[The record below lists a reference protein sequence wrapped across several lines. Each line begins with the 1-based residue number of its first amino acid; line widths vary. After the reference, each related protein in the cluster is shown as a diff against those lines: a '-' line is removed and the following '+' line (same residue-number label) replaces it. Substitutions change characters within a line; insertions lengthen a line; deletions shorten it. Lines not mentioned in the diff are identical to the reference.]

1 MPWGR
6 PEIGEFRDH
15 ENLRFSNDLT
25 PRRFTTVI
33 GTNTRE
39 EFLRYGVSN
48 PPSREPELGYYRIFL
63 SNEETTPRES
73 VTIMRV
79 SPFSSVR
86 HITMAT
92 LTISNL
98 HAEVAQEEGEKILRG
113 VDLEVSSG
121 EIHALM
127 GPNGSGKST
136 LAKVIAGHP
145 AYKVTEGS
153 IALELTDEDLSDIE
167 AELDEDDYTWELLD
181 LEPNE
186 RAALGIFLGF
196 QYPVEIEGVTM
207 TNFLRQALNAK
218 LEEREELF
226 EEEDDEESD
235 AEDDAG
241 YDTSPMEGPADDGDV
256 SVAEFQQ
263 LLQEKM
269 ELLDMDSKFAQRY
282 LNAGFSGG
290 EKKQNEVLQA
300 AMLEPAVAVLDEID
314 SGLDIDRLQ
323 DVSKGINALRDE
335 QGTGILQI
343 THYQRILDYVEP
355 DYVHVMLDG
364 EVAKSGGPELA
375 EQLEA
380 DGYDWVR
387 EEAFADA

>member
-1 MPWGR
+1 
-6 PEIGEFRDH
+6 
-15 ENLRFSNDLT
+15 
-25 PRRFTTVI
+25 
-33 GTNTRE
+33 
-39 EFLRYGVSN
+39 
-48 PPSREPELGYYRIFL
+48 
-63 SNEETTPRES
+63 
-73 VTIMRV
+73 
-79 SPFSSVR
+79 
-86 HITMAT
+86 MAT
-92 LTISNL
+92 LEIQNL
-98 HAEVAQEEGEKILRG
+98 HARVAEDGGERILRG
-113 VDLEVSSG
+113 VDLTVESG

-136 LAKVIAGHP
+136 TAKVIAGHP
-145 AYKVTEGS
+145 AYEVTDGS
-153 IALELTDEDLSDIE
+153 IELHLSEADVEDVDV
-167 AELDEDDYTWELLD
+167 ELDDDDYRWELLE

-196 QYPVEIEGVTM
+196 QYPAEIEGVTM

-218 LEEREELF
+218 ADEREELF
-226 EEEDDEESD
+226 EDEDGEGADADADDE
-235 AEDDAG
+235 AG
-241 YDTSPMEGPADDGDV
+241 YDTSPMEGPADDGEIG
-256 SVAEFQQ
+256 VAEFQEI
-263 LLQEKM
+263 LSEKM
-269 ELLDMDSKFAQRY
+269 DLLDMDEKFMQRY

-355 DYVHVMLDG
+355 DRVHVMLDG

-375 EQLEA
+375 EKLE
-380 DGYDWVR
+380 DEGYDWVR
-387 EEAFADA
+387 EDVYETA